1 MEISIMENFHT
12 CGHSL
17 KEIKRE
23 RERERESP
31 RKSENIVA
39 SLPKILTFFGVTG

>member
-1 MEISIMENFHT
+1 MENFHT

-17 KEIKRE
+17 KEIK
-23 RERERESP
+23 RERESP

>member
-1 MEISIMENFHT
+1 MENFHT

-17 KEIKRE
+17 KEIKRERE